1 MAEDIEQMRDTITFL
16 EGVIQSSR
24 AFAYRCDN
32 EEDVNMLHL
41 TGCVRSI
48 TGCDPEELLFSKGRT
63 YASLCHPD
71 DLDVMI
77 AKVDAA
83 IAKKQPWDVDYRIC
97 RPDHTIIL
105 VRERGE
111 AVFDHNGDIT
121 HLQGLVTDAQDEHN
135 LRNQMIKSQ
144 QLQKR
149 TNDEISKL
157 AQNIA
162 NSVRDL
168 SILSINARIEAAHA
182 GKAGRGF
189 SVVASE
195 MSDLAELNAKWAKDI
210 SQRML

>member
-1 MAEDIEQMRDTITFL
+1 
-16 EGVIQSSR
+16 
-24 AFAYRCDN
+24 
-32 EEDVNMLHL
+32 
-41 TGCVRSI
+41 
-48 TGCDPEELLFSKGRT
+48 
-63 YASLCHPD
+63 
-71 DLDVMI
+71 
-77 AKVDAA
+77 
-83 IAKKQPWDVDYRIC
+83 
-97 RPDHTIIL
+97 
-105 VRERGE
+105 GE
-111 AVFDHNGDIT
+111 AVFNQNGDIT

-144 QLQKR
+144 QLQKH

-195 MSDLAELNAKWAKDI
+195 MSDLAEMNAKWAKDI